1 MLQEQISRAGVVG
14 AGGAGFPS
22 AFKLAEG
29 IETVLINGVEC
40 EPLLK
45 TDFHLYAAQ
54 RAFLE
59 GTLETVVEQSG
70 AKEGVLAIK
79 RHAAELLGISAH
91 SFGKSCRY
99 TVIDNIYPA
108 GDELV
113 LIEEAL
119 GKTVGSGKLPISQGV
134 VVYNLETL
142 YNIGNAMAGKPVT
155 EKFVT
160 IAGRTEKTTVLKVP
174 VGTSLSYLLEQA
186 DLTLTEE
193 DAIIEGGPMMGKLS
207 GADAVVT
214 KTAKGYLILPKDS
227 SVVMRRK
234 LNQRVALSRAAS
246 ACCGCRMCTDLCP
259 RHLLGHD
266 IEPHKIVKT
275 VAQGIQNTKV
285 FQGAFLCSSC
295 SVCDTI
301 ACCQGLSPRMVFAG
315 VKGELAKQGMRPE
328 PKDVKPRQERTF
340 RRVPTQRIL
349 RRLGV
354 WQYDR
359 DDYTYLEPPRPQE
372 VEIPLRQ
379 HIGGL
384 YPLAV
389 KVGDRVK
396 TGDPLTAQGEGLG
409 ALIHASID
417 GTVTEITEKA
427 VKIVESNRSH

>member
-1 MLQEQISRAGVVG
+1 MLKEQISRAGVVG

-22 AFKLAEG
+22 AFKLADG
-29 IETVLINGVEC
+29 IQTVLINGVEC

-45 TDFHLYAAQ
+45 TDFHLYATA
-54 RAFLE
+54 RSFLE
-59 GTLETVVEQSG
+59 ETLERVVAQCG

-79 RHAAELLGISAH
+79 RHAAQELGIEEH
-91 SFGKSCRY
+91 SFGKACRY
-99 TVIDNIYPA
+99 AVIDNIYPA

-142 YNIGNAMAGKPVT
+142 YNIGNAMEGKVVT

-160 IAGRTEKTTVLKVP
+160 IAGRTEETTVLKVP
-174 VGTSLSYLLEQA
+174 VGTSLKYLLEQA
-186 DLTLTEE
+186 GISLTEE
-193 DAIIEGGPMMGKLS
+193 DAVIEGGPMMGKLC
-207 GADAVVT
+207 GRDAVVT
-214 KTAKGYLILPKDS
+214 KTTKGYLILPKTS
-227 SVVMRRK
+227 SVVTHRRM
-234 LNQRVALSRAAS
+234 NQSAMLKRASS

-285 FQGAFLCSSC
+285 FQGAFMCSSC

-301 ACCQGLSPRMVFAG
+301 ACCQGISPRMVFAS
-315 VKGELAKQGMRPE
+315 VKGELIKQGLRPE
-328 PKDVKPRQERTF
+328 PKDVQPREERIL

-354 WQYDR
+354 QQYDR
-359 DDYTYLEPPRPQE
+359 QEYTYIEPPCPKE

-389 KVGDRVK
+389 QAGDKVKQGE
-396 TGDPLTAQGEGLG
+396 PLTKPGDGLG

-417 GTVTEITEKA
+417 GTVAEITEKA
-427 VKIVESNRSH
+427 VKIVESNRNH